1 MKYNKSFSLTTIF
14 TSIINIKLKIEK
26 GRSRVLTHFSLY
38 YRFLII
44 LPVSELVLYREVRL
58 HGLYRGRLGIR

>member
-38 YRFLII
+38 HRFLII

-58 HGLYRGRLGIR
+58 HGLYRGRLGSR